1 MGHRLSKIYTRTGDQ
16 GSTGLA
22 NGTRVLKTS
31 LRVEA
36 MGAIDELNSWIGVL
50 ASHAIPDA
58 LKEPLSRIQHTLFD
72 VGAELCLPEKQQLSA
87 DVSAALE
94 QSLDEL
100 NADLPYLKEFILP
113 GGSQAAA
120 FAHLA
125 RSVCR
130 RAEICLWRLQAEAPG
145 NPDVMT
151 YINRLSDWLF
161 VAARVVARHNGGQE
175 VFWKRQ

>member
-50 ASHAIPDA
+50 ASHAIPEA
-58 LKEPLSRIQHTLFD
+58 LQEPLSRIQHTLFD
-72 VGAELCLPEKQQLSA
+72 LGAELCLPEQRRLSVDA
-87 DVSAALE
+87 STALE

-113 GGSQAAA
+113 GGSPAAS

-130 RAEICLWRLQAEAPG
+130 RAEICLWRLHAEAPG
-145 NPDVMT
+145 NPDLLS

-161 VAARVVARHNGGQE
+161 VAARVVAHYNGGQE